1 MASPDTDQTA
11 SNVEEGAGMGNGH
24 AHGGPALPHSA
35 HAGHAG
41 HAGHASHAVHTPMSI
56 AQVSDSATGQPVPA
70 DGVAVV
76 DTDPTETTE
85 WLDSLR
91 YVINSRGPD
100 RAAYLLHAIEQEAY
114 RLGVPIPFS
123 TTTPYINTIPA
134 EEQPPF
140 PGNREIE
147 RRIKSIIRWNAMAMV
162 VRANREDKS
171 IGGHISTFAS
181 SATLVEVAMNHF
193 IRGRGKDFSGDQ
205 VYFQGH
211 ASPGIYSRAFL
222 EGRLTEKHLENFRRE
237 LSDGG
242 GLSSYPHPW
251 LMPEFW
257 EFPTVSMGLGP
268 LMAIYQAR
276 FNKYLQDR
284 GIKDTSNQHV
294 WCFIGDG
301 ECDEPETLGAISLAA
316 REKLDNLV
324 FVINCNLQRL
334 DGPVR
339 GNGKIIQEL
348 EGVFRGAG
356 WNVIKVI
363 WGDEWDALLAKDEKG
378 KLVKRM
384 DEVVDGQ
391 YQKYVVMPGGYIR
404 EHFFGADPELAE
416 MVTHLS
422 DEKLKK
428 LRRGGHDPEKVY
440 AAYDAAMKC
449 HGKPT
454 VVIAKTIKGYGLG
467 EVGEGRNV
475 THQQKKLN
483 EEELR
488 AFRTRFGIPIS
499 DDEVAKA
506 PFYRPADDSPEI
518 RYLRERREALG
529 GAVPSR
535 PKKSPLL
542 KTPALSEYMGFIEKS
557 AGREVST
564 TTGVVTLMASLL
576 KDKTIGKYIVPI
588 VPDESRTFGMD
599 PLFKQCGIYAHG
611 GQLYEPV
618 DSDQLLYYREAKDGQ
633 ILEEGITEAG
643 SISSFIA
650 AGTSYASHGVPMI
663 PIFIYYSMFGF
674 QRIGDEIWA
683 ACDCRARGFLLGG
696 TAGRTTLAGEGLQHQ
711 DGNSQLFAIAYPTV
725 KVYDPAFVY
734 EATAIMLDGMDR
746 MYAKGEDWIYYIT
759 VYNENYVM
767 PPMPP
772 DCVEGILKGMYRL
785 REVTASASSLPP
797 LPHVNLLGSG
807 AILREVIRAAE
818 LLAEHWGI
826 ASTVWSVTSWKELRR
841 EAQECRRWN
850 MLHPEAT
857 PRRSYLETVVADAD
871 GLFVAASDH
880 VRAVP
885 EQLDPWIPGGLF
897 AMGTDGFGRSD
908 TRGPLRRHFEVDAE
922 CIAVGT
928 LSRLSATGAIAPHV
942 VAEAIRRLGIDPDKL
957 DAASA

>member
-1 MASPDTDQTA
+1 MASPDIDQTG
-11 SNVEEGAGMGNGH
+11 SEVIEEAGGANGRSE
-24 AHGGPALPHSA
+24 GGGTLPRGA
-35 HAGHAG
+35 HA
-41 HAGHASHAVHTPMSI
+41 PMSI
-56 AQVSDSATGQPVPA
+56 GQVSDSTSGQPVRA
-70 DGVAVV
+70 DGVAAV

-91 YVINSRGPD
+91 YVINSRGSD

-134 EEQPPF
+134 DKQPPF
-140 PGNREIE
+140 PGNRELE

-193 IRGRGKDFSGDQ
+193 IRGRGDDYSGDQ

-222 EGRLTEKHLENFRRE
+222 EGRLSEKKLENFRRE
-237 LSDGG
+237 LAEGG

-284 GIKDTSNQHV
+284 GIKDTSKQHV
-294 WCFIGDG
+294 WSFIGDG

-363 WGDEWDALLAKDEKG
+363 WGDEWDPLLAKDEKG

-384 DEVVDGQ
+384 NEIVDGQ

-404 EHFFGADPELAE
+404 EHFFGGDPELAD
-416 MVTHLS
+416 MVAHLS

-440 AAYDAAMKC
+440 AAYD
-449 HGKPT
+449 
-454 VVIAKTIKGYGLG
+454 AKTIKGYGLG

-506 PFYRPADDSPEI
+506 PFYRPPEDSPEMK
-518 RYLRERREALG
+518 YLRERRAALG
-529 GAVPSR
+529 GPVPTR
-535 PKKSPLL
+535 PKQAPLL
-542 KTPALSEYMGFIEKS
+542 KTPSLEEYTSFIEKS

-576 KDKTIGKYIVPI
+576 KDKHVGKYIVPI

-599 PLFKQCGIYAHG
+599 PLFKQCGIYAHS

-650 AGTSYASHGVPMI
+650 AGTAYASHGVPMI
-663 PIFIYYSMFGF
+663 PMFIYYSMFGF
-674 QRIGDEIWA
+674 QRIGDQIWA

-734 EATAIMLDGMDR
+734 EATVIMLDGMDR

-759 VYNENYVM
+759 VYNENYEM

-772 DCVEGILKGMYRL
+772 GCQEGILKGMYRL
-785 REVTASASSLPP
+785 REVSAKAPAAGP

-807 AILREVIRAAE
+807 AILREVIRASE
-818 LLAEHWGI
+818 LLAEHWGV

-850 MLHPEAT
+850 MLHPEST
-857 PRRSYLETVVADAD
+857 PRRSYLEDQVAGAK
-871 GLFVAASDH
+871 GVFVAASDH
-880 VRAVP
+880 VRTVP

-897 AMGTDGFGRSD
+897 TLGTDGFGRSD

-922 CIAVGT
+922 CIAIGT
-928 LSRLSATGAIAPHV
+928 LSRLAAEGAIGTHV
-942 VAEAIRRLGIDPDKL
+942 VAEAIRRLGVNPDKV

>member
-1 MASPDTDQTA
+1 MASPDTEQSGSDVVGEVTD
-11 SNVEEGAGMGNGH
+11 
-24 AHGGPALPHSA
+24 LPRGA
-35 HAGHAG
+35 HA
-41 HAGHASHAVHTPMSI
+41 PMSI
-56 AQVSDSATGQPVPA
+56 GQMGDSASGQPELS
-70 DGVAVV
+70 DGVSAV
-76 DTDPTETTE
+76 DADPTETRE

-91 YVINSRGPD
+91 YVITSRGGD

-114 RLGVPIPFS
+114 RLGVAIPFS
-123 TTTPYINTIPA
+123 ATTPYINTIPA
-134 EEQPPF
+134 DRQPPY

-193 IRGRGKDFSGDQ
+193 IRGRGDDYSGDQ

-211 ASPGIYSRAFL
+211 ASPGIYARAFL
-222 EGRLTEKHLENFRRE
+222 EGRLSEKHLENFRRE
-237 LSDGG
+237 LAPGG

-268 LMAIYQAR
+268 IMAIYQAR

-284 GIKDTSNQHV
+284 GIKDTSRQHV

-301 ECDEPETLGAISLAA
+301 ETDEPETLGAISLAA

-356 WNVIKVI
+356 WNVVKVI
-363 WGDEWDALLAKDEKG
+363 WGEDWDPLLARDDKG
-378 KLVKRM
+378 LLVKRM
-384 DEVVDGQ
+384 NEIVDGQ

-404 EHFFGADPELAE
+404 EHFFGASPELAE
-416 MVTHLS
+416 MVSHLS

-428 LRRGGHDPEKVY
+428 LKRGGHDPEKVF
-440 AAYDAAMKC
+440 AAYDSAMKC

-454 VVIAKTIKGYGLG
+454 VVLAKTIKGYGLG

-483 EEELR
+483 EDELR
-488 AFRTRFGIPIS
+488 AFRSRFGIPIS

-506 PFYRPADDSPEI
+506 PFYKPPEDSEEM

-529 GAVPSR
+529 GYVPSR
-535 PKKSPLL
+535 PKQGPFL
-542 KTPALSEYMGFIEKS
+542 KTPSLDEYRPFIEKS

-564 TTGVVTLMASLL
+564 TTGAVTLMASLL
-576 KDKTIGKYIVPI
+576 KDQHVGRYIVPI

-599 PLFKQCGIYAHG
+599 PLFKQCGIYAHA

-643 SISSFIA
+643 SMSSFVA
-650 AGTSYASHGVPMI
+650 AGTAYASHGVPMI
-663 PIFIYYSMFGF
+663 PFFIYYSMFGF
-674 QRIGDEIWA
+674 QRIGDLIWA

-711 DGNSQLFAIAYPTV
+711 DGHSHLFAMAYPTV
-725 KVYDPAFVY
+725 RAYDPAFVY
-734 EATAIMLDGMDR
+734 EATVIMLDGMER

-759 VYNENYVM
+759 VYNENYEM

-772 DCVEGILKGMYRL
+772 GCEEGILKGAYRL
-785 REVTASASSLPP
+785 RDVAAKAPAKVPP
-797 LPHVNLLGSG
+797 VQLLGSG
-807 AILREVIRAAE
+807 AILREVIRAAD
-818 LLAEHWGI
+818 LLAEHWGVS
-826 ASTVWSVTSWKELRR
+826 STVWSVTSWKELRR

-850 MLHPEAT
+850 MLHPTAA
-857 PRRSYLETVVADAD
+857 PRTSYLERTISAANGV
-871 GLFVAASDH
+871 FVAASDH

-897 AMGTDGFGRSD
+897 VLGTDGFGRSE

-922 CIAVGT
+922 CIAIGT
-928 LSRLSATGAIAPHV
+928 LSRLAAAGAIGKDV
-942 VAEAIRRLGIDPDKL
+942 VAEAIARLGVNPDKI
-957 DAASA
+957 DAALA

>member
-1 MASPDTDQTA
+1 MANPDID
-11 SNVEEGAGMGNGH
+11 
-24 AHGGPALPHSA
+24 HSA
-35 HAGHAG
+35 TEAADNVLSGDGSTSLPRGAHA
-41 HAGHASHAVHTPMSI
+41 PMSI
-56 AQVSDSATGQPVPA
+56 GQMSANASGQPELA
-70 DGVAVV
+70 DGVAAV
-76 DTDPTETTE
+76 DTDPTETRE

-91 YVINSRGPD
+91 YVINSRGDD
-100 RAAYLLHAIEQEAY
+100 RAAYLLQAIEQEAY

-123 TTTPYINTIPA
+123 ATTPYINTIPLDR
-134 EEQPPF
+134 QPPF

-193 IRGRGKDFSGDQ
+193 IRGRSDDYSGDQ

-222 EGRLTEKHLENFRRE
+222 EGRISEKQLENFRRE
-237 LSDGG
+237 LAEGG

-251 LMPEFW
+251 LMPDFW

-268 LMAIYQAR
+268 LMSIYQAR

-284 GIKDTSNQHV
+284 GIKDTSQQHV

-301 ECDEPETLGAISLAA
+301 ESDEPETLGAISLAA

-356 WNVIKVI
+356 WNVVKVI
-363 WGDEWDALLAKDEKG
+363 WGDEWDPLLDKDDKG
-378 KLVKRM
+378 LLVKRM
-384 DEVVDGQ
+384 NEVVDGQ

-404 EHFFGADPELAE
+404 EHFFGADPQLAE
-416 MVTHLS
+416 MVAHLS

-440 AAYDAAMKC
+440 AAYAAAMKC

-454 VVIAKTIKGYGLG
+454 VIIAKTIKGYGLG

-488 AFRTRFGIPIS
+488 AFRSRFGIPIS

-506 PFYRPADDSPEI
+506 PFYRPAEDSEEM

-529 GAVPSR
+529 GYVPTR
-535 PKKSPLL
+535 PLESPKL
-542 KTPALSEYMGFIEKS
+542 KTPSLDEYRSFIEKS

-576 KDKTIGKYIVPI
+576 KDKSVGKYIVPI

-599 PLFKQCGIYAHG
+599 PLFKQCGIYAHT

-643 SISSFIA
+643 SMSSFIA
-650 AGTSYASHGVPMI
+650 AGTAYASHGVPMI

-674 QRIGDEIWA
+674 QRIGDLIWA
-683 ACDCRARGFLLGG
+683 ACDSRARGFLLGG
-696 TAGRTTLAGEGLQHQ
+696 TAGRTTLNGEGLQHQ
-711 DGNSQLFAIAYPTV
+711 DGHSHLFAMAYPTV
-725 KVYDPAFVY
+725 KAYDPAFVY
-734 EATAIMLDGMDR
+734 ESTVIMLDGMDR

-759 VYNENYVM
+759 VYNENYEM
-767 PPMPP
+767 PAMPAG
-772 DCVEGILKGMYRL
+772 CEEGILKGMYRL
-785 REVTASASSLPP
+785 RDVAPAKKPKATLPR
-797 LPHVNLLGSG
+797 VNLLGSG
-807 AILREVIRAAE
+807 AILREAMRAAD
-818 LLAEHWGI
+818 LLAEHWGV

-850 MLHPEAT
+850 MLHPEAA
-857 PRRSYLETVVADAD
+857 PRASYLEQAIASTD
-871 GLFVAASDH
+871 GVFVAVSDH

-885 EQLDPWIPGGLF
+885 EQLDPWVPGGLF
-897 AMGTDGFGRSD
+897 VMGTDGFGRSELR
-908 TRGPLRRHFEVDAE
+908 TQLRRHFEVDAE
-922 CIAVGT
+922 CIAIGT
-928 LSRLSATGAIAPHV
+928 LSRLAAAGAIGAHV
-942 VAEAIRRLGIDPDKL
+942 VAEAITRLGVDPDKI